1 VATEE
6 SVVEKERCARM
17 TRLEIAALLP
27 LCIVS
32 SVAMADDQKPP
43 DARAQDVN
51 APARAAPAAAQDRPT
66 AAGVPATYAEA
77 YRRLTD
83 IIAKSMR
90 SNPYF

>member
-1 VATEE
+1 
-6 SVVEKERCARM
+6 M
-17 TRLEIAALLP
+17 TRLGIALLS

-32 SVAMADDQKPP
+32 SVAMSDDQKPP
-43 DARAQDVN
+43 DAR
-51 APARAAPAAAQDRPT
+51 AAAQDRPT

-83 IIAKSMR
+83 IIAKAMR

>member
-1 VATEE
+1 
-6 SVVEKERCARM
+6 M
-17 TRLEIAALLP
+17 TRLEIAALLS

-32 SVAMADDQKPP
+32 SAAMADDQKPP

-51 APARAAPAAAQDRPT
+51 AAAPAAAQDRPT

-77 YRRLTD
+77 HRRLTD
-83 IIAKSMR
+83 IIVKAMR